1 MYISKIKFTSLLNKR
16 LVASRFRHF
25 IRIQAYFRGKMITLA
40 LAGIILT
47 MLCICIAWKRV
58 ELCQIMAEFPG
69 PKAWP
74 IVGNALQLKRD
85 PHGKIS

>member
-1 MYISKIKFTSLLNKR
+1 
-16 LVASRFRHF
+16 
-25 IRIQAYFRGKMITLA
+25 MITLA

-47 MLCICIAWKRV
+47 VLCICIAWKRV